1 MEQPGNLQD
10 LMLHETAVAW
20 VRNREKVTQP
30 EEPWTETVQEF
41 AARLRGI
48 SAYSNQHYDV
58 DGLCRELPMRLQKLK
73 DNAGDRIKK

>member
-1 MEQPGNLQD
+1 
-10 LMLHETAVAW
+10 LHETAVAW

-30 EEPWTETVQEF
+30 EEPWAEIVQDF

-48 SAYSNQHYDV
+48 SANMNQHYDV
-58 DGLCRELPMRLQKLK
+58 DGLCRELPLRLQKLK